1 MGLFDEIDDT
11 GPVSGDDKNRLF
23 QTHKK
28 SSEISRRY
36 LKLLGGFAVIVIIVG
51 VVIGYMTLPRM
62 GDTVRAPKGL
72 EEAVRDHFLLKE
84 KRTSTDITFYY
95 CETYYWARVGVEKRS
110 DIKTNPLYLI
120 ASYKAKASAQA
131 DGIWT
136 ITAEPL
142 TSVEMDVPCG

>member
-1 MGLFDEIDDT
+1 MGMFDEIDET
-11 GPVSGDDKNRLF
+11 EAVAGDDKNRLF

-36 LKLLGGFAVIVIIVG
+36 LKFLGGFAVIVIIVG

-84 KRTSTDITFYY
+84 KRTTTDISFYY
-95 CETYYWARVGVEKRS
+95 CETYYWARVGVEKRP

-120 ASYKAKASAQA
+120 ESYKARAAQG
-131 DGIWT
+131 DGNWA
-136 ITAEPL
+136 ITAEPIKGP
-142 TSVEMDVPCG
+142 EMDVPCG